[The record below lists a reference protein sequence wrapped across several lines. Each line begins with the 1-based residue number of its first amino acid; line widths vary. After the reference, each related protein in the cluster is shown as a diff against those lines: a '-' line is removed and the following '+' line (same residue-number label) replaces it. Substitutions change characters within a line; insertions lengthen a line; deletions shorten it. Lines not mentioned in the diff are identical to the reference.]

1 MNLIERARWNINRRQ
16 NSCYKEYILTLA
28 SVFFPIPLFIQFPVI
43 YNFFID
49 SEIKD
54 KINCSTAISKILICC
69 FNFFFRQMI
78 HGSQP
83 LGFFWLAFSIVVRY
97 EL

>member
-16 NSCYKEYILTLA
+16 NSSYKEYILTLA
-28 SVFFPIPLFIQFPVI
+28 YLSFCFFFFPIPLLIQFPVV

-54 KINCSTAISKILICC
+54 N
-69 FNFFFRQMI
+69 
-78 HGSQP
+78 
-83 LGFFWLAFSIVVRY
+83 
-97 EL
+97 